1 MVAQVRIALTNPG
14 YKPSGFLLAYRAIV
28 KEPARCKQE
37 ERAVL
42 MEPPV

>member
-14 YKPSGFLLAYRAIV
+14 YEPSGFLLAYRAIV
-28 KEPARCKQE
+28 KELARCKQE